1 MGCSG
6 KKILRTHRMAETTG
20 KTLLPPGREGRSLS
34 LFVVPGWDSW
44 YNNPKILTG
53 SVPGK
58 FAARLVPGRARKNFL
73 AKIQGSP
80 HKLDLDCRKKPA
92 VHLS

>member
-1 MGCSG
+1 M
-6 KKILRTHRMAETTG
+6 
-20 KTLLPPGREGRSLS
+20 S

-80 HKLDLDCRKKPA
+80 HKLDLDCRENR
-92 VHLS
+92 LSTSVDYYKGTLCL